1 MSMRVSGAL
10 VAVGLLL
17 AGCTPEI
24 PDSAAGVGFDSYQGY
39 QASRQAELSGRP
51 APVPTGPVI
60 ASETVGTVSFP
71 AATAPAAAATGTTTA
86 TAVDVNNPGISD
98 EQNFDAVSARESI
111 QSDAERIAANREAYV
126 VIQPTSL
133 PARPGGGGPNIVAYA
148 LATNHPVG
156 TQLYPRTGLNAQ
168 NRFLRA
174 CGGYASSDLAQ
185 EDFLSRGGPE
195 RDRLGVDPD
204 GDGYA
209 CYWDPTPFRA
219 ARIGGG

>member
-1 MSMRVSGAL
+1 MRVSGAL
-10 VAVGLLL
+10 VAFGLLL
-17 AGCTPEI
+17 AGCAPEI

-51 APVPTGPVI
+51 APVPAGPVI
-60 ASETVGTVSFP
+60 ASETAGTISFP
-71 AATAPAAAATGTTTA
+71 AATAPASTA
-86 TAVDVNNPGISD
+86 TAVAVDVNNPGISD

-111 QSDAERIAANREAYV
+111 QSDAERIAANRQAYV
-126 VIQPTSL
+126 VIQPTDL
-133 PARPGGGGPNIVAYA
+133 PARPGDGGPNIVAYA

-156 TQLYPRTGLNAQ
+156 AQLYPRSGLNAQ

-185 EDFLSRGGPE
+185 EDFLARGGPE

-219 ARIGGG
+219 ARNGGG